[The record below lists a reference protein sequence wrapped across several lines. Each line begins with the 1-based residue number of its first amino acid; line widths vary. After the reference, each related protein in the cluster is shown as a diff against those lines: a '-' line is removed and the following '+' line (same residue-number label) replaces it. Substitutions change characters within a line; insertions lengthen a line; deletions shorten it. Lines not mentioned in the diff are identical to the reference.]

1 MSFDWKAVVGQV
13 APALAGMF
21 GGPLA
26 ATAVGA
32 LSQALLGKP
41 DGTPDEVA
49 AAIGNAPP
57 EILLKIREA
66 EASLRGHLASA
77 GVKLEDIA
85 GQDRASARDLAKT
98 TGLLPQIILSAVFV
112 IGYFALVGAL
122 VIKGIQIATEL
133 YDVFLVL
140 IGVMTAAVPQ
150 ILNFWFG
157 SSRSS
162 QAKDAVIGRIAGG

>member
-1 MSFDWKAVVGQV
+1 MKFNWKDVVRQV
-13 APALAGMF
+13 APGIAGLF

-26 ATAVGA
+26 STAVGA
-32 LSQALLGKP
+32 LSNALLGKP
-41 DGTPDEVA
+41 DGTEEEVA
-49 AAIGNAPP
+49 LAIGNAPP
-57 EILLKIREA
+57 EILARIREA
-66 EASLRGHLASA
+66 EATLRGHLAQA
-77 GVKLEDIA
+77 GVRLEEIA
-85 GQDRASARDLAKT
+85 GADRANARDLAKS
-98 TGLLPQIILSAVFV
+98 TGLLPQIILSGIFV

-122 VIKGIQIATEL
+122 MLRGIQIATEL

-162 QAKDAVIGRIAGG
+162 QNKDAVIGQLTR

>member
-1 MSFDWKAVVGQV
+1 MNFDWKSVVGQV
-13 APALAGMF
+13 APALAGLF

-32 LSQALLGKP
+32 LSQVLLGKS
-41 DGTPDEVA
+41 DGTEEEVA
-49 AAIGNAPP
+49 LAIGNAPP
-57 EILLKIREA
+57 EVLLKIREA
-66 EASLRGHLASA
+66 EATLRGQLSAA
-77 GVKLEDIA
+77 GVRLEEIA
-85 GQDRASARDLAKT
+85 GHDRASARDMAKA
-98 TGLLPQIILSAVFV
+98 TGLLPQIILSTIFV
-112 IGYFALVGAL
+112 VGYFVLVGAL
-122 VIKGIQIATEL
+122 MLKGIQIATEL

-162 QAKDAVIGRIAGG
+162 QAKDAVIGHLRS